1 MVRERPKATKSD
13 PKNSIYHFFRTT
25 LHPKDDHGRVEVTFL
40 RLLCTSFMKN
50 YKDIVPNKKVN
61 ADRLV
66 LKWGGGPL
74 TKADLITH
82 FWDDFFEN
90 KKRGVIRESNP

>member
-1 MVRERPKATKSD
+1 
-13 PKNSIYHFFRTT
+13 
-25 LHPKDDHGRVEVTFL
+25 
-40 RLLCTSFMKN
+40 MKN
-50 YKDIVPNKKVN
+50 FKDIVPNKKVN

-66 LKWGGGPL
+66 LKLGGGPL
-74 TKADLITH
+74 TKTDLITH

>member
-1 MVRERPKATKSD
+1 M
-13 PKNSIYHFFRTT
+13 YHFFRTT
-25 LHPKDDHGRVEVTFL
+25 LHPKHDHGRVEVTFL
-40 RLLCTSFMKN
+40 RLPCTSFMKSF
-50 YKDIVPNKKVN
+50 KDIVPNKEVN

-74 TKADLITH
+74 TKTDLITH